1 MENNPVTIA
10 EFEYEYEAQ
19 IAQTRL
25 TDGGIKSVIVGQDLV
40 ANMVPM
46 PEVTIEL
53 QVSAD
58 NAKEARAILESDE
71 QSDKPAGDEPAE
83 EQQP

>member
-25 TDGGIKSVIVGQDLV
+25 ADGGIKSVIVGQDLV

-46 PEVTIEL
+46 AEITIEL

-58 NAKEARAILESDE
+58 DAKEARAILESDE

-83 EQQP
+83 EQP

>member
-1 MENNPVTIA
+1 MTMENSPVTIA
-10 EFEYEYEAQ
+10 EFEYDYEAQ

-46 PEVTIEL
+46 AEITIEL
-53 QVSAD
+53 QVSAND
-58 NAKEARAILESDE
+58 AKEAKAILESDE
-71 QSDKPAGDEPAE
+71 KGDEPAE
-83 EQQP
+83 EQP